1 MALEVKG
8 LDDITRTLENL
19 GKAGDKIA
27 VGAVKKSLKQALP
40 KIRQVAPEDTGQ
52 GKKKLKVTKVK
63 KYRKSVWGGLGID
76 RTNWEAAKGVYF
88 QHYGYENHGW
98 GDRFK
103 GMRISKH
110 VGWFDRATQAVEKEV
125 LDTLENTLLS
135 EIDKIL

>member
-1 MALEVKG
+1 MGLEVKG
-8 LDDITRTLENL
+8 LDDISRTLEDL

-27 VGAVKKSLKQALP
+27 KDAVKNSLKQALP
-40 KIRQVAPEDTGQ
+40 KIREIAPEDSGQ

-63 KYRKSVWGGLGID
+63 KYRKSVWGGVGID
-76 RTNWEAAKGVYF
+76 RTNWESMKGIYF
-88 QHYGYENHGW
+88 QHYGYENHGL

-103 GMRISKH
+103 GMRISKY
-110 VGWFDRATQAVEKEV
+110 VGWFDRATQAVEQDV

>member
-1 MALEVKG
+1 MGLQVKG
-8 LDDITRTLENL
+8 IDEISRTLESL

-27 VGAVKKSLKQALP
+27 TDAVKSSLKQALP
-40 KIRQVAPEDTGQ
+40 KIKEVAPEDSGQ

-63 KYRKSVWGGLGID
+63 KYRKSVWGGVGID
-76 RTNWEAAKGVYF
+76 RTNWEATKGLWF
-88 QHYGYENHGW
+88 QHYGYANHGW

-103 GMRISKH
+103 GMRISKN
-110 VGWFDRATQAVEKEV
+110 VGWFDRASQSVEQEV

>member
-8 LDDITRTLENL
+8 LEYITTTLENL
-19 GKAGDKIA
+19 GKAGEKVAQD
-27 VGAVKKSLKQALP
+27 AVKTSLKQVLP
-40 KIRQVAPEDTGQ
+40 KIKTQAPEDSGQ

-63 KYRKSVWGGLGID
+63 KYRKSVWGGVGID
-76 RTNWEAAKGVYF
+76 RTNWEATKGLWF
-88 QHYGYENHGW
+88 QHYGYANHGW
-98 GDRFK
+98 EDRFK

-110 VGWFDRATQAVEKEV
+110 VGWFDRASQAVEQEV